1 MWVPAQIHIF
11 VELYTS
17 EPAMICIHHM
27 EIYTY
32 LDCYRLT
39 VPAHMS
45 IFIIWYS
52 VWIVNNTIHSH
63 QLGALHILSDTF
75 LTHSIFSPAIQK

>member
-17 EPAMICIHHM
+17 EPAIICIHHM
-27 EIYTY
+27 EIYAY

-52 VWIVNNTIHSH
+52 VEEFIKAPLPEVAGHRCGEVWKEQGRVDLDKGSEI
-63 QLGALHILSDTF
+63 
-75 LTHSIFSPAIQK
+75 

>member
-52 VWIVNNTIHSH
+52 VATIYLLYSYN
-63 QLGALHILSDTF
+63 LATI
-75 LTHSIFSPAIQK
+75 